1 MKQRIWRN
9 NLLDEKIKLS
19 IEEGDMLIDT
29 NGERVGQINALT
41 VYNNGITSFG
51 KPARITATVASG
63 NEGIINIEREADLS
77 GNIHNKGVLII
88 TSFLREKFSSQTPLS
103 FTASIAFEQSYG
115 GIDGDSASAAEIY
128 TLLSAISGIPIKQS
142 IAITG
147 SVNQKGD
154 IQPVGGVAEKIT
166 GFYEICKNRGFTGEQ
181 GIIIPEQNVKNL
193 MLKSEIVEDVKKG
206 KFAIYAIKN
215 IDRGAEILMGLPAGK
230 LNSKGKYPEDS
241 LYGKVI
247 ERIISLD
254 KLANKSKDSQ
264 AAN

>member
-1 MKQRIWRN
+1 
-9 NLLDEKIKLS
+9 
-19 IEEGDMLIDT
+19 MLIDT
-29 NGERVGQINALT
+29 KGERVGQINALT
-41 VYNNGITSFG
+41 VYDNGITSFG

-63 NEGIINIEREADLS
+63 SDGIINIEREADLS

-128 TLLSAISGIPIKQS
+128 ALLSAIANIPIKQS

-154 IQPVGGVAEKIT
+154 IQPIGGVVEKIT
-166 GFYEICKNRGFTGEQ
+166 GFYEICKGRGFTGEQ

-193 MLKSEIVEDVKKG
+193 MLNNEIVDAVRNG
-206 KFAIYAIKN
+206 KFTIYAIKS
-215 IDRGAEILMGLPAGK
+215 IDKGAEILMGLPAGK
-230 LNSKGKYPEDS
+230 LSAKGKYPDDS

-247 ERIISLD
+247 TRIIALD
-254 KLANKSKDSQ
+254 KASNKSNSN
-264 AAN
+264 A